1 MMIASR
7 LSGLPPAMEAP
18 IVHFLPAEQMCKAVD
33 MCDQEGAK
41 VIAHYDMER
50 RILTLPVGWSSG
62 DPQDMSSLVH
72 EMVHH
77 LQAEKWPRDEDRPC
91 RGRVEEMAYDVQEK
105 FLRSMGLE
113 LEVDPFYRIV
123 LTMCED

>member
-1 MMIASR
+1 MKELLLAAMMIASR
-7 LSGLPPAMEAP
+7 LSGLPPATEVP
-18 IVHFLPAEQMCKAVD
+18 TVHFLPQEQMCVAVD

-77 LQAEKWPRDEDRPC
+77 LQAEKW
-91 RGRVEEMAYDVQEK
+91 
-105 FLRSMGLE
+105 
-113 LEVDPFYRIV
+113 
-123 LTMCED
+123 